1 MPSNKPDDMRDDH
14 PFTPRQIHELD
25 ERLAKVDQRFDKV
38 DQRFAKVDERFDKVD
53 QRFDKVDQHFDR
65 IDQRFAEERA
75 ERRTE
80 VQTLQRE
87 LRADFAHDIGVAM
100 GTVFEQWRDAMRG
113 DLLQALGV
121 TLEDFERSQRLAIEP
136 VAARVETIE
145 NDNLPERVTKL
156 EAKVFPPA
164 KPARRRR
171 G

>member
-1 MPSNKPDDMRDDH
+1 MPSDNPDDMRDDH
-14 PFTPRQIHELD
+14 PFTPRQLHELD
-25 ERLAKVDQRFDKV
+25 ERFAKVDE
-38 DQRFAKVDERFDKVD
+38 RFAKVDERFDRVD
-53 QRFDKVDQHFDR
+53 ERFDKVDERFDR

-100 GTVFEQWRDAMRG
+100 GTVFEQWRHAMRG

-121 TLEDFERSQRLAIEP
+121 SLEDFERSQRLAIEP

-145 NDNLPERVTKL
+145 NDNLPERVAEL